1 MKWPAVVRF
10 ENSDE
15 LEIIDSQSSWDA
27 FLQTVTADCEL
38 ILSDGALINLTTSST
53 QAEPLLTTSNKT
65 ISVDTAVELARRHM
79 AAQAHCCIAKFN
91 APSVEAVI
99 TALMQLED

>member
-15 LEIIDSQSSWDA
+15 LEVIESKASWDN
-27 FLQTVTADCEL
+27 FLPSINVDCEL
-38 ILSDGALINLTTSST
+38 IGSDGTVCNITVNSNGPSSMPT
-53 QAEPLLTTSNKT
+53 DKT
-65 ISVDTAVELARRHM
+65 INVEAAVELARRHM
-79 AAQAHCCIAKFN
+79 AAQAHCCVSKFN

-99 TALMQLED
+99 TALVQLED